1 MRPVDVLRRPRLL
14 LLGCRMASWS
24 LAVPFLKHALPLPT
38 LVRLAWAKPRG
49 VSRPGR
55 EREIAQLAWW
65 TSRVQPRRFP
75 DNCLERSLVTYRFL
89 ARAGARPR
97 LVTGVGRLGGE
108 IVGHVWVTVE
118 DEPVHDSAES
128 LRPYGML
135 VEFGEGGRPVRGS
148 EELGRLTGRAAGS
161 LPLS

>member
-1 MRPVDVLRRPRLL
+1 
-14 LLGCRMASWS
+14 MAGWS
-24 LAVPFLKHALPLPT
+24 LTVPLLKHVLPLPA
-38 LVRLAWAKPRG
+38 LARLAWTRPRG
-49 VSRPGR
+49 QRRKVGEP
-55 EREIAQLAWW
+55 EIAQLAWW

-97 LVTGVGRLGGE
+97 LVTGVGRPEGD

-118 DEPVHDSAES
+118 DKPVHDAAES
-128 LRPYGML
+128 LRAYGTL

-148 EELGRLTGRAAGS
+148 EALSRLTGRAAGS

>member
-1 MRPVDVLRRPRLL
+1 MQAARRAWLAW
-14 LLGCRMASWS
+14 RMLIWAV
-24 LAVPFLKHALPLPT
+24 AVPVLKRAVSLPALA
-38 LVRLAWAKPRG
+38 RLMWSSGAGPRDLAK
-49 VSRPGR
+49 
-55 EREIAQLAWW
+55 EHDIAQIAWW

-97 LVTGVGRLGGE
+97 LVAGVGRVEGD

-118 DEPVHDSAES
+118 DEPVHDAAES
-128 LRPYGML
+128 LRAYGTL
-135 VEFGEGGRPVRGS
+135 VEFGDAGRPVRGAEGMS
-148 EELGRLTGRAAGS
+148 RLTGRAAGS